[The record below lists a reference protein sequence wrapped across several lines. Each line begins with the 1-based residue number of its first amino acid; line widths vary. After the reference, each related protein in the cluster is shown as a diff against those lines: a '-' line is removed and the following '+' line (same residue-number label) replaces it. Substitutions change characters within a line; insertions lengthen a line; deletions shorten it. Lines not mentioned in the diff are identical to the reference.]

1 MNKEDDMTVT
11 SVVGMLIGVLVGALL
26 VYFEIGVI

>member
-1 MNKEDDMTVT
+1 MNKEDDMTVAT
-11 SVVGMLIGVLVGALL
+11 VLGMLIGAAVGALL